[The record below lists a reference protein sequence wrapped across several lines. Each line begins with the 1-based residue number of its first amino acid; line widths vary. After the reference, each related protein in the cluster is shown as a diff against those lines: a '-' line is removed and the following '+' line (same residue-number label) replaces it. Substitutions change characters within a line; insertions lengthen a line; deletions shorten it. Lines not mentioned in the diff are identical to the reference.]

1 MSRNLIIAA
10 VAVVILL
17 GAGYMILG
25 NKKSAPSSSETAA
38 PTTTESSVISSIKD
52 ALAGGQSL
60 ECKYADEDGRTT
72 AAYIKNG
79 MVRADVTASK
89 PEEAGSVII
98 KDKKMYFWNAQGG
111 FMMEMT
117 DEMMEQGEEAAKEST
132 QGQDTIANLEKY
144 KESCKAGVIADSMFT
159 PPANVKFQDMSS
171 MIKNAMPSGTKAM
184 PSGYDQKQVEEMM
197 KQYSNPSQ

>member
-1 MSRNLIIAA
+1 MSKNLIISA
-10 VAVVILL
+10 VVVVILL

-25 NKKSAPSSSETAA
+25 NKKSAPGASQTAA

-60 ECKYADEDGRTT
+60 QCNYADEDGRTT

-79 MVRADVTASK
+79 MVRADMTASK
-89 PEEAGSVII
+89 PEESGSVIV
-98 KDKKMYFWNAQGG
+98 KDKKVYFWNAQGG

-117 DEMMEQGEEAAKEST
+117 DEMMEQGEKTAKEST

-144 KESCKAGVIADSMFT
+144 KESCKTATVDDSLFT

-184 PSGYDQKQVEEMM
+184 PSGYDQKQVEELM
-197 KQYSNPSQ
+197 KQYQAPSE